1 MSELGT
7 LSLLIGLVLAVY
19 AVAASVIGVR
29 KGLPELAISAR
40 YATYLTPLI
49 LMISVMSLVGAFVS
63 RDFQVRYVAD
73 NSSLAMAK
81 AYSWV
86 AFYAGN
92 DGSILFIAVVL
103 SIVTAI
109 SIALASKLSRASL
122 AYTNAVLMTVLGFF
136 LFVLFFLANPFETTA
151 VAPADGRGINPLLTH
166 PGMFIHPPL
175 LMTGL
180 ITVTVPFAFAMGHL
194 MAGRT
199 GDDWVDTAR
208 SWALVGWGILGTG
221 LLLGGWWAYTILG
234 WGGFWAWD
242 PVENAGFMPWLVMT
256 AFIHSIMVQKR
267 RGMFRVWNIV
277 LINLAFT
284 SALLG
289 MFINRGGPTPSVH
302 SFAQSILGW
311 VFLGFMSFSVLFA
324 FGLLFYRMGRLRNAQ
339 SLESKLS
346 REAAFLVNNILF
358 LAIAFVIIW
367 GQIFPVMSELFT
379 DVTITVGEPFYNQ
392 VNGPIFLALILMM
405 GIGPLLPWRHASI
418 GHLKKSIL
426 LPFSLAIG
434 AVVLLLILGVTK
446 SYPLLAFGLV
456 TMVAVGVGREWL
468 RGTRARHRMGES
480 YPLAFGRLIAA
491 NRPRYGGYVV
501 HLSVVLIALAVVGTY
516 FYGTQRDVILSP
528 GERVTVEGY
537 EIEYVDARH
546 VQLSDRTESTATL
559 RLYKGGDNIGT
570 LEAVQSFYPRFS
582 IAPARAGIHST
593 LIEDLYI
600 IANEFFEDGSA
611 GFRVMVNPLVTWLW
625 IAGPV
630 MILGTIIALWPARR
644 QAVAVRE
651 APIPAFGPGPLP
663 ATD

>member
-19 AVAASVIGVR
+19 AVAASIIGVR
-29 KGLPELAISAR
+29 KNLPELLISAR
-40 YATYLTPLI
+40 YATYLTPII
-49 LMISVMSLVGAFVS
+49 LVISTLSLVGAFIS
-63 RDFQVRYVAD
+63 RDFQVRYVAEHS
-73 NSSLAMAK
+73 NLAMPK
-81 AYSWV
+81 IYSWV
-86 AFYAGN
+86 AFYSGN
-92 DGSILFIAVVL
+92 DGSILFLALAL
-103 SIVTAI
+103 SIAAAV
-109 SIALASKLSRASL
+109 SVALAPKLSRASL
-122 AYTNAVLMTVLGFF
+122 SYTNAVLMAVLGFF
-136 LFVLFFLANPFETTA
+136 LFVLFFLANPFETSPIT
-151 VAPADGRGINPLLTH
+151 PADGQGINPLLTH
-166 PGMFIHPPL
+166 PGMFIHPPM

-180 ITVTVPFAFAMGHL
+180 IIVTVPFAFAMGHL

-208 SWALVGWGILGTG
+208 SWALIGWGVLGTG

-311 VFLGFMSFSVLFA
+311 VFLGFMTVSVLFS
-324 FGLLFYRMGRLRNAQ
+324 FGLLFHRMGRLRNAQ

-346 REAAFLVNNILF
+346 REAAFLVNNIFF
-358 LAIAFVIIW
+358 LAIAFVILW
-367 GQIFPVMSELFT
+367 GQVFPIVSELVT

-392 VNGPIFLALILMM
+392 VNGPIFLALVFLM
-405 GIGPLLPWRHASI
+405 GVGPLLPWRHASLNQ
-418 GHLKKSIL
+418 LKKSIL
-426 LPFSLAIG
+426 LPLLVAVG
-434 AVVLLLILGVTK
+434 VVVLLLILGVTK

-456 TMVAVGVGREWL
+456 TMVAVGIGREWL
-468 RGTRARHRMGES
+468 RGTRARHRKGEA

-491 NRPRYGGYVV
+491 NRPRYGGYVA

-528 GERVTVEGY
+528 GEQVTVEGY
-537 EIEYVDARH
+537 DIEYIGASH
-546 VQLSDRTESTATL
+546 AQFLDRTESIATV
-559 RLYKGGDNIGT
+559 RVGRGDNNIGT
-570 LEAVQSFYPRFS
+570 FETVQSFYPRFS

-593 LIEDLYI
+593 PIEDLYI
-600 IANEFFEDGSA
+600 IPNEFFEDGSV
-611 GFRVMVNPLVTWLW
+611 GFRIMVNPLVMWMW

-630 MILGTIIALWPARR
+630 MILGTVIALWPARS

-651 APIPAFGPGPLP
+651 VPAPVFRSGPLP